1 MHGDC
6 RRADDVYFLEDE
18 KMKIGILDLVPFLCR
33 LICFIIVTYIGI
45 SAIGILYALLM
56 MANGVLFVI
65 TLSAIY
71 SIRTKIK
78 TLERDNQ

>member
-1 MHGDC
+1 
-6 RRADDVYFLEDE
+6 
-18 KMKIGILDLVPFLCR
+18 MKIDILDLVPFLCR
-33 LICFIIVTYIGI
+33 LICFIIITYIGI

-71 SIRTKIK
+71 NIGKKIK